1 MQSVPIF
8 SLRLYSVSPKGVSV
22 ETAINI
28 SPNRSCRFT
37 MKLQIYSDL
46 HNEFASFAVL
56 GGAVDVAILA
66 GDIHTK
72 TRGVVWAG
80 ETFSCPVI
88 YVCGN
93 HEFYGGHI
101 DHTLQKMKEEALPH
115 VHVLENE
122 VFVWNQTRFL
132 CATAW
137 TDFSATENV
146 VAAAQT
152 ASEWM
157 NDFRV
162 ILIDDS
168 YRKLRPCDLVTR
180 NHATHDW
187 LAQELDK
194 SFDGKTVVVT
204 HHAPVPEVVGDKH
217 EGHLIA
223 AYANNWHTLLEKADL
238 WIFGHTHRAVDVTL
252 GRCRVVSNPRGY
264 PNEDTGFDPGLVVDL
279 S

>member
-1 MQSVPIF
+1 
-8 SLRLYSVSPKGVSV
+8 
-22 ETAINI
+22 
-28 SPNRSCRFT
+28 

-46 HNEFASFAVL
+46 HNEFAVFKAPAVAADL
-56 GGAVDVAILA
+56 VILA

-72 TRGVVWAG
+72 ARGVIWAG
-80 ETFSCPVI
+80 EAFSCPVI

-101 DHTLQKMKEEALPH
+101 DHTLRKMKEAALPH

-122 VFVWNQTRFL
+122 IFIWNQTRFL
-132 CATAW
+132 CATSW
-137 TDFSATENV
+137 TDFSSSGNV
-146 VAAAQT
+146 VAATQIAWD
-152 ASEWM
+152 WM

-162 ILIDDS
+162 IRIEDN
-168 YRKLRPCDLVTR
+168 YRRLRPSDPISR
-180 NHATHDW
+180 NHATYDW
-187 LAQELDK
+187 LAQELGK
-194 SFDGKTVVVT
+194 PFDGKTVVVT

-223 AYANNWHTLLEKADL
+223 AYANNWHALMEKADL
-238 WIFGHTHRAVDVTL
+238 WVFGHTHRAIDVKL

-264 PNEDTGFDPGLVVDL
+264 PREDTGFDPSLVVSL

>member
-1 MQSVPIF
+1 
-8 SLRLYSVSPKGVSV
+8 
-22 ETAINI
+22 
-28 SPNRSCRFT
+28 

-46 HNEFASFAVL
+46 HNEFSAFDVPSIAADVPSI
-56 GGAVDVAILA
+56 AADVAILA

-72 TRGVVWAG
+72 ARGVVWAG

-101 DHTLQKMKEEALPH
+101 EHTLLNMKEAASPH

-132 CATAW
+132 CATSW
-137 TDFSATENV
+137 TDFSSTGNV
-146 VAAAQT
+146 VAATQT
-152 ASEWM
+152 AWEWM

-162 ILIDDS
+162 IRIDN
-168 YRKLRPCDLVTR
+168 YRRLRPSDLVDR
-180 NHATHDW
+180 NNVTHAW

-194 SFDGKTVVVT
+194 VFDGKTVVVT
-204 HHAPVPEVVGDKH
+204 HHAPVPEVAGGKH
-217 EGHLIA
+217 EGHLSA
-223 AYANNWHTLLEKADL
+223 AYTNRWHHLIEKADL

-252 GRCRVVSNPRGY
+252 GRCRLISNPRGY
-264 PNEDTGFDPGLVVDL
+264 PGEQTSFDPGLVV
-279 S
+279 SIS

>member
-1 MQSVPIF
+1 
-8 SLRLYSVSPKGVSV
+8 
-22 ETAINI
+22 
-28 SPNRSCRFT
+28 

-46 HNEFASFAVL
+46 HNEFTVFEAPAVSADL
-56 GGAVDVAILA
+56 VILA

-72 TRGVVWAG
+72 ARGVIWAG
-80 ETFSCPVI
+80 EAFSCPVI

-101 DHTLQKMKEEALPH
+101 DHTLQKMKESALPR

-137 TDFSATENV
+137 TDFSATGNV
-146 VAAAQT
+146 VAAAKT

-162 ILIDDS
+162 ILTDDS
-168 YRKLRPCDLVTR
+168 FRKLRPCDLVKR

-194 SFDGKTVVVT
+194 PFDGKTVVVT
-204 HHAPVPEVVGDKH
+204 HHSPVPEIAGEKH
-217 EGHLIA
+217 DGHLSA
-223 AYANNWHTLLEKADL
+223 AYMNRWHTLLEKADL
-238 WIFGHTHRAVDVTL
+238 WIFGHTHRAIDITL

-264 PNEDTGFDPGLVVDL
+264 PGERTGFDPGFVIDL
-279 S
+279 A